1 VLLPKVCLQTDE
13 RITPAYADLVLDIY
27 NDEFFAGIDGV
38 TNALDNVVASELSS
52 GVFTVDCL
60 TFL

>member
-1 VLLPKVCLQTDE
+1 MLLPKVCLQTDE
-13 RITPAYADLVLDIY
+13 GSTPAYTDFNLDIY

-38 TNALDNVVASELSS
+38 TNALDNVIASKLNS
-52 GVFTVDCL
+52 GVPAVDCL